1 MHQTTP
7 LSSASSNKLNCTQ
20 QNKPNPA
27 LERLH
32 AGVTELLD
40 SQTWKDA
47 LKFKT
52 RFHTYSFNNVLLIY
66 LQRPDATWV
75 AGYRRWQELGRQVK
89 KGETSLAILA
99 PIVCKVADEGSDEK
113 EGRVVG
119 FRSARVFDVSQTEGD
134 TLPELPSPTVLEAD
148 SEAIREVLERAE
160 AFAASMGLPI
170 CYRELRAGVFGSF
183 SVTKRTITVRA
194 DLPPLQTLKTL
205 VHELAHA
212 LLHSEPKVGEER
224 HLCELE
230 AESCA
235 FLVLHELGLDTS
247 RYTFPYLAS
256 WTDNPDELLA
266 AGEKAARAASGMV
279 AALKVFS
286 AETSSLQAAS

>member
-7 LSSASSNKLNCTQ
+7 TSSALPKSNRVQWDKL
-20 QNKPNPA
+20 NPA

-32 AGVTELLD
+32 AGVAELLD
-40 SQTWKDA
+40 SQVWQDA
-47 LKFKT
+47 LKFKAK
-52 RFHTYSFNNVLLIY
+52 FHSYSFNNALLIY
-66 LQRPDATWV
+66 LQRPDATLV

-99 PIVCKVADEGSDEK
+99 PIVCKVADEGSDER
-113 EGRVVG
+113 ERRVVG
-119 FRSARVFDVSQTEGD
+119 FRSARVFDVSQTDGEP
-134 TLPELPSPTVLEAD
+134 LPELPGLTVLEAD
-148 SEAIREVLERAE
+148 SEAIREVLVRAE
-160 AFAASMGLPI
+160 AFAAAKGLPVY
-170 CYRELRAGVFGSF
+170 YRELREGVFGSF
-183 SVTKRTITVRA
+183 SVTKRAITVRA

-205 VHELAHA
+205 IHELAHA
-212 LLHSEPKVGEER
+212 LLHAEPKKGEQR

-256 WTDNPDELLA
+256 WTDHPDELLV
-266 AGEKAARAASGMV
+266 AGEKASRAAAGMV
-279 AALKVFS
+279 AAFNLTVDVVGDDS
-286 AETSSLQAAS
+286 RAN

>member
-1 MHQTTP
+1 MHQTT
-7 LSSASSNKLNCTQ
+7 LTSSALPKSNRTQ
-20 QNKPNPA
+20 WDKPNPA
-27 LERLH
+27 LERLQ

-40 SQTWKDA
+40 SQVWRDA
-47 LKFKT
+47 LKFKAK
-52 RFHTYSFNNVLLIY
+52 FHSYSFNNALLIY
-66 LQRPDATWV
+66 LQRPDATLV
-75 AGYRRWQELGRQVK
+75 AGYRRWQELGRQVR

-99 PIVCKVADEGSDEK
+99 PIVYKVAEK
-113 EGRVVG
+113 GNGEEERRVVG
-119 FRSARVFDVSQTEGD
+119 FRSAHVFDVSQTDGD
-134 TLPELPSPTVLEAD
+134 PLPELPSPVVLEAD
-148 SEAIREVLERAE
+148 TEAVQEALVRAE
-160 AFAASMGLPI
+160 AFAAAKSLPI

-205 VHELAHA
+205 IHELAHA
-212 LLHSEPKVGEER
+212 LLHAEPKEGEQR

-266 AGEKAARAASGMV
+266 AGEKAARAAVGMV

>member
-1 MHQTTP
+1 MHQTTAP
-7 LSSASSNKLNCTQ
+7 SSALLRPNYSQ
-20 QNKPNPA
+20 RDKPNPA

-40 SQTWKDA
+40 SQVWQDA

-52 RFHTYSFNNVLLIY
+52 RFHTYSFNNALLIY
-66 LQRPDATWV
+66 LQRPDATLV
-75 AGYRRWQELGRQVK
+75 AGYRRWQELGRQVR

-99 PIVCKVADEGSDEK
+99 LIVCKVADEGSE
-113 EGRVVG
+113 EAERRVVG
-119 FRSARVFDVSQTEGD
+119 FRSARVFDVSQTDGEP
-134 TLPELPSPTVLEAD
+134 LPELPSPTVLEED
-148 SEAIREVLERAE
+148 SPAIREVLARAE
-160 AFAASMGLPI
+160 AFAAAKGFPVG
-170 CYRELRAGVFGSF
+170 YKAFRTGVFGSF

-212 LLHSEPKVGEER
+212 LLHAEPKPEEKR

-256 WTDNPDELLA
+256 WAEHPDELLV
-266 AGEKAARAASGMV
+266 AGEKAARAAVGMV
-279 AALKVFS
+279 AAFQPLATGERVD
-286 AETSSLQAAS
+286 

>member
-1 MHQTTP
+1 MHQTAHA
-7 LSSASSNKLNCTQ
+7 SSASLKSNRAQRDKSDS
-20 QNKPNPA
+20 A

-40 SQTWKDA
+40 SGVWQAA
-47 LKFKT
+47 LKFKAK
-52 RFHTYSFNNVLLIY
+52 FYSYSFNNALLIY
-66 LQRPDATWV
+66 LQRPDATLV
-75 AGYRRWQELGRQVK
+75 AGYRRWQDLGRQVH

-99 PIVCKVADEGSDEK
+99 PIVCNVTDEGNDEK
-113 EGRVVG
+113 ERRVVG
-119 FRSARVFDVSQTEGD
+119 FRSARVFDVSQTDGEP
-134 TLPELPSPTVLEAD
+134 LPALPSPTVLED
-148 SEAIREVLERAE
+148 DTEAILEVLGSAE
-160 AFAASMGLPI
+160 AFAALKGLPV
-170 CYRELRAGVFGSF
+170 CYRELREGIFGSF

-205 VHELAHA
+205 IHELAHA
-212 LLHSEPKVGEER
+212 LLHAEPEEGEQR

-256 WTDNPDELLA
+256 WTENPDELLT
-266 AGEKAARAASGMV
+266 AGEKAARAAAGMV
-279 AALKVFS
+279 AAFRLPVEVGRDDN
-286 AETSSLQAAS
+286 ATN

>member
-7 LSSASSNKLNCTQ
+7 ASSALPKPNRIQ
-20 QNKPNPA
+20 RDKPNPA

-40 SQTWKDA
+40 SRVWRDA

-52 RFHTYSFNNVLLIY
+52 RFHTYSFNNALLIY
-66 LQRPDATWV
+66 LQWPDATLV
-75 AGYRRWQELGRQVK
+75 AGYRRWQELGRQVR

-99 PIVCKVADEGSDEK
+99 PIVCKVADEGSE
-113 EGRVVG
+113 EVERRVVG
-119 FRSARVFDVSQTEGD
+119 FRSARVFDVSQTDGEP
-134 TLPELPSPTVLEAD
+134 LPELPRPTVLEED
-148 SEAIREVLERAE
+148 SEAIREVLARAE
-160 AFAASMGLPI
+160 AFAAAKGFPVG
-170 CYRELRAGVFGSF
+170 YRELREGVFGSF
-183 SVTKRTITVRA
+183 SVTRRMITVRA

-205 VHELAHA
+205 IHELAHA
-212 LLHSEPKVGEER
+212 LLHAEPKPEEKR

-256 WTDNPDELLA
+256 WTDHPDELLL
-266 AGEKAARAASGMV
+266 AGEKAARAAAGMV
-279 AALKVFS
+279 AVFQS
-286 AETSSLQAAS
+286 AC